1 MNTTQ
6 KGGEGKMAR
15 MTPWFLKQL
24 PEILEEEKANVGSSA
39 AFLGSEGAK
48 GRFWSDD
55 SDLVAGCKI

>member
-1 MNTTQ
+1 MTTTQ

-24 PEILEEEKANVGSSA
+24 PEILEKERSNAGSSA
-39 AFLGSEGAK
+39 EFSGSEGAK

-55 SDLVAGCKI
+55 SDLVVRGKI